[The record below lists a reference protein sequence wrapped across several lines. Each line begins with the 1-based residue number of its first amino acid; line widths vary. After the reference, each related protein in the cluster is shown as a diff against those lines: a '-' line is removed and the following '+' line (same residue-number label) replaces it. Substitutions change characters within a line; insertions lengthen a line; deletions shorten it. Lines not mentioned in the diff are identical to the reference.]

1 MLGPPSLPP
10 PHPSRCIF
18 RLSRCRCR
26 RYAWSGPGAWSPKSF
41 TSGLAKALL
50 QARDWA
56 SGLSLYGELL
66 GGNAGGLEAQMD
78 KEWGWILDYDV
89 APVWLSEF
97 GGDLGSGG
105 DMACELPPCQPRGL
119 PGWIGAEGTRLR
131 LTCFCP

>member
-1 MLGPPSLPP
+1 LTPLAL
-10 PHPSRCIF
+10 H
-18 RLSRCRCR
+18 LSSFPAPRGHR

-66 GGNAGGLEAQMD
+66 GPDGGLEAQMD
-78 KEWGWILDYDV
+78 KEWGWLLDYDV

-97 GGDLGSGG
+97 GGDLGSAG
-105 DMACELPPCQPRGL
+105 DMACESLLGQRREAPRS
-119 PGWIGAEGTRLR
+119 GWRLK
-131 LTCFCP
+131 CEA